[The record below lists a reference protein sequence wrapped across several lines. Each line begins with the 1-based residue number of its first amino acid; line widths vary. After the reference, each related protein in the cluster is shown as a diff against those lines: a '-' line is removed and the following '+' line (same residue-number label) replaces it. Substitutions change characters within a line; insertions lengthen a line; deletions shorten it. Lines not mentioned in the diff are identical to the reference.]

1 MNNEVKSIKVLTGH
15 LTATN
20 KKVVSMILDNREEYK
35 DENGNFVGNRGGITY
50 TIKQKS
56 DTEFKVTTR
65 EKDKDM
71 SGRVIWRDYSSDVV
85 INYKPKKES
94 KEMKSVKEI
103 MLEMVLTE
111 KDLESQV
118 HGRFHPKAIKK
129 SVKEAIVSEKLQE
142 WDTVKIGTH
151 WLSALYNGDESGLS
165 EEEIELLDAWE
176 RKLPKPYTLDIID
189 DDPEFG
195 VDVVSG
201 LRGDVVRVRIMV
213 DDIKESKLV
222 NRHRNKE

>member
-20 KKVVSMILDNREEYK
+20 KKVVSMILDNREDYK

-85 INYKPKKES
+85 INYKPKIET
-94 KEMKSVKEI
+94 KEMKSVNDVIMEIVKEDNAGVVSEATTSGNTVYMACEFDDYRSSSSRVI
-103 MLEMVLTE
+103 QGIFTTEEKSIKALT
-111 KDLESQV
+111 KLYGKLESDSNGGSLGFKPVKNPHDVTLQV
-118 HGRFHPKAIKK
+118 
-129 SVKEAIVSEKLQE
+129 VKVKL
-142 WDTVKIGTH
+142 
-151 WLSALYNGDESGLS
+151 
-165 EEEIELLDAWE
+165 
-176 RKLPKPYTLDIID
+176 
-189 DDPEFG
+189 
-195 VDVVSG
+195 
-201 LRGDVVRVRIMV
+201 
-213 DDIKESKLV
+213 DDIGEV
-222 NRHRNKE
+222 

>member
-20 KKVVSMILDNREEYK
+20 KKVVSMILDNREDYK

-85 INYKPKKES
+85 INYKPKKVS
-94 KEMKSVKEI
+94 KEMKSVNDVIMEIIKEDNAGVVSEATASGDTVYMACEFDDYRSSSSRVI
-103 MLEMVLTE
+103 QGIFTTE
-111 KDLESQV
+111 E
-118 HGRFHPKAIKK
+118 KAIKSLTK
-129 SVKEAIVSEKLQE
+129 LYGKLESDSNGGSLGFKPVKNPHDVTLQV
-142 WDTVKIGTH
+142 VKV
-151 WLSALYNGDESGLS
+151 
-165 EEEIELLDAWE
+165 
-176 RKLPKPYTLDIID
+176 TLDNIG
-189 DDPEFG
+189 E
-195 VDVVSG
+195 V
-201 LRGDVVRVRIMV
+201 
-213 DDIKESKLV
+213 
-222 NRHRNKE
+222 

>member
-20 KKVVSMILDNREEYK
+20 KKVVSMILDNREDYK

-85 INYKPKKES
+85 INYKPKIET
-94 KEMKSVKEI
+94 KEMKSVNDVIMEIVKEDNAGVVSEATTSGNTVYMACEFDDYRSSSSRVI
-103 MLEMVLTE
+103 QGIFTTE
-111 KDLESQV
+111 E
-118 HGRFHPKAIKK
+118 KAIKALTK
-129 SVKEAIVSEKLQE
+129 LYGKLESDSNGGSLGFKPVKNPHDVTLQVVKVKL
-142 WDTVKIGTH
+142 
-151 WLSALYNGDESGLS
+151 
-165 EEEIELLDAWE
+165 
-176 RKLPKPYTLDIID
+176 
-189 DDPEFG
+189 
-195 VDVVSG
+195 
-201 LRGDVVRVRIMV
+201 
-213 DDIKESKLV
+213 DDIGEV
-222 NRHRNKE
+222 

>member
-20 KKVVSMILDNREEYK
+20 KKVVSMILDNREDYK

-85 INYKPKKES
+85 INYKPKKEL
-94 KEMKSVKEI
+94 KEMKSVNDVIMEIVKEDNGGVVSDAATSGNNVYMACEFDDYRSSSSRVI
-103 MLEMVLTE
+103 QGIFTTE
-111 KDLESQV
+111 E
-118 HGRFHPKAIKK
+118 KAIKALTK
-129 SVKEAIVSEKLQE
+129 LYGKLESDSNGGSLGFKPVKNPHDVTLQV
-142 WDTVKIGTH
+142 VKV
-151 WLSALYNGDESGLS
+151 
-165 EEEIELLDAWE
+165 
-176 RKLPKPYTLDIID
+176 TLDNIG
-189 DDPEFG
+189 E
-195 VDVVSG
+195 V
-201 LRGDVVRVRIMV
+201 
-213 DDIKESKLV
+213 
-222 NRHRNKE
+222 